1 MRLAPVHPRM
11 AAYTQSPE
19 RVCILQDY
27 LVPLTPVHLLMVSKY
42 LSPSSAWHMMHTKAE
57 AMGMTP
63 CVASFMDWLRAET
76 VAPQQGIAA
85 LTIVDLYDSTMAQ
98 WNGIRTRLAP
108 LPPPMHPSSQ

>member
-1 MRLAPVHPRM
+1 MEALVVRLAPVHPRM

-85 LTIVDLYDSTMAQ
+85 LTIVDLS
-98 WNGIRTRLAP
+98 
-108 LPPPMHPSSQ
+108 